1 MSDVTRLL
9 HRMRQGDHGALE
21 ELMPLV
27 YAELRRIAQAS
38 MRRQP
43 SARTLQPTAL
53 VNEAFV
59 KLFQD
64 AEPPIAD
71 RAHFLALMSRVM
83 RQVLIDHVRAR
94 RAAKR
99 GGDESL
105 VPWDTR
111 IEVAAGRGSEQVK
124 FLDLHRALETLA
136 QENAALAQLVEM
148 HYFGGMTAEEA
159 AQATARSV
167 HAVRHDL
174 RLARA
179 WLRRELA
186 G

>member
-1 MSDVTRLL
+1 
-9 HRMRQGDHGALE
+9 
-21 ELMPLV
+21 
-27 YAELRRIAQAS
+27 

-43 SARTLQPTAL
+43 STRTLRPTAL

-64 AEPPIAD
+64 AEPHIAD

-83 RQVLIDHVRAR
+83 QQVLVDHVRAR
-94 RAAKR
+94 GAAKR
-99 GGDESL
+99 GGGEAL
-105 VPWDTR
+105 VPWATR
-111 IEVAAGRGSEQVK
+111 SIEVTAGRGSEQIK

-159 AQATARSV
+159 A
-167 HAVRHDL
+167 
-174 RLARA
+174 
-179 WLRRELA
+179 
-186 G
+186 

>member
-1 MSDVTRLL
+1 MSEITLL
-9 HRMRQGDHGALE
+9 LQRMRQGDRSALE

-27 YAELRRIAQAS
+27 YEELRRIARAN
-38 MRRQP
+38 MRNQP
-43 SARTLQPTAL
+43 FAHTLQPTAV

-64 AEPPIAD
+64 AQPHIAD
-71 RAHFLALMSRVM
+71 RGHFLALMSRVM
-83 RQVLIDHVRAR
+83 RQVLIDYVRAR
-94 RAAKR
+94 AAAKR
-99 GGDESL
+99 GGGEPR
-105 VPWDTR
+105 VPWDTHV
-111 IEVAAGRGSEQVK
+111 EVSGWRGSEQIE

-136 QENAALAQLVEM
+136 QEHAALAQLVEM

-159 AQATARSV
+159 ADVTARSV
-167 HAVRHDL
+167 HTVRHDL